1 MEIKMDEQSFL
12 TYYRVQGGKPP
23 LASYKSVIIDENGKL
38 QLDMQFAFAKG
49 KRAKDVFFGDTEFMQ
64 SFLKKRCKG
73 FFIEKQNDD
82 WNVEVITHIIP
93 RFIDDF
99 IQKNSYAQKEK
110 LTQKWPARVNHG
122 PGIGLQFNNAWRD
135 LFFSCGLKNKKENI
149 TSREKLKKFLVNT
162 ALKEDEFI
170 DGKID
175 SKKFFSSLKKIISYK
190 PTVFNDE
197 ELKLIGLNNLFG
209 QIENNYSLFDIPKE
223 KLDKEI
229 SDVRKQYNNSNEK
242 SKQRIL

>member
-1 MEIKMDEQSFL
+1 MNEQSFV

-23 LASYKSVIIDENGKL
+23 LASYKSVIIDENKRL
-38 QLDMQFAFAKG
+38 QLDMKFASAKG

-73 FFIEKQNDD
+73 YLIEKQKDD
-82 WNVEVITHIIP
+82 WDVEVITHIVP

-99 IQKNSYAQKEK
+99 IQKNSYSQREK

-135 LFFSCGLKNKKENI
+135 LFFSCGLKDKTESINSK
-149 TSREKLKKFLVNT
+149 EKLKKFLVNT
-162 ALKEDEFI
+162 AMKEDEI
-170 DGKID
+170 VEGKIE
-175 SKKFFSSLKKIISYK
+175 SERFFSSLKKIVSYK
-190 PTVFNDE
+190 TTVLTNNE
-197 ELKLIGLNNLFG
+197 ELHLIGINTLFS
-209 QIENNYSLFDIPKE
+209 QIEQNHMLFNVPKE

-229 SDVRKQYNNSNEK
+229 SDVRKQYDNRNEK
-242 SKQRIL
+242 SK